1 MKYTYKPQKKLL
13 GSSTFKMQKSKGY
26 KYLSEILHLA
36 PADIGCVNICANASP
51 ECIKLCLNTSG
62 RGQMTTVQK
71 SRLNKKFYFLADRL
85 KFLNHLDH
93 EIKLSY
99 ERAKRKKL
107 KYTVRLNGTSDL
119 PFERYRLENGKN
131 LMDNNPNVQ
140 FIDYTKITNR
150 LLQKLPKNY
159 SLTYSQ
165 AENNL
170 EDIKKV
176 LKTKYN
182 IASVFRKK
190 LPKKWLG
197 RKVINGDKHDLRHLD
212 PKKVVV
218 GLIAKGRAIKNFNGF
233 VQDV

>member
-1 MKYTYKPQKKLL
+1 M
-13 GSSTFKMQKSKGY
+13 
-26 KYLSEILHLA
+26 
-36 PADIGCVNICANASP
+36 
-51 ECIKLCLNTSG
+51 TS
-62 RGQMTTVQK
+62 VQK
-71 SRLNKKFYFLADRL
+71 SRLNKKYYFLADRL
-85 KFLNHLDH
+85 KFLNHLDR

-99 ERAKRKKL
+99 ARAKRKGF

-119 PFERYRLENGKN
+119 PFERYKLDNGLN
-131 LMDNNPNVQ
+131 LMENNPNVQ

-170 EDIKKV
+170 KDVKQI

-182 IASVFRKK
+182 IATVFRKK

-197 RKVINGDKHDLRHLD
+197 REVINGDKHDLRHLD
-212 PKKVVV
+212 PKKVIV
-218 GLIAKGRAIKNFNGF
+218 GLIAKGKAKKDFNGF

>member
-1 MKYTYKPQKKLL
+1 M
-13 GSSTFKMQKSKGY
+13 
-26 KYLSEILHLA
+26 
-36 PADIGCVNICANASP
+36 
-51 ECIKLCLNTSG
+51 TS
-62 RGQMTTVQK
+62 VQK
-71 SRLNKKFYFLADRL
+71 SRLNKKYYFLADRL

-93 EIKLSY
+93 EIKLSS

-131 LMDNNPNVQ
+131 LMENNPNVQ
-140 FIDYTKITNR
+140 FIDYTKIANR

-170 EDIKKV
+170 DNVKKV

-182 IASVFRKK
+182 IATVFRKK
-190 LPKKWLG
+190 RPKKWLG
-197 RKVINGDKHDLRHLD
+197 RKVIDGDKHDLRHLD
-212 PKKVVV
+212 PKKIIV
-218 GLIAKGRAIKNFNGF
+218 GLRAKGRAIKNFNGF

>member
-1 MKYTYKPQKKLL
+1 MKYKYKPQKNLL
-13 GSSTFKMQKSKGY
+13 GSATYKMSKSK
-26 KYLSEILHLA
+26 KFKHLSEILHLA
-36 PADIGCVNICANASP
+36 PSNIGGVNICPNSSP

-62 RGQMTTVQK
+62 RGQMNVVQK

-85 KFLNHLDH
+85 KFLNHLDR

-99 ERAKRKKL
+99 ARAKRKGF

-119 PFERYRLENGKN
+119 PFERYKLENGLN

-150 LLQKLPKNY
+150 LFQKLPKNY
-159 SLTYSQ
+159 NLTFSQ
-165 AENNL
+165 SEINL
-170 EDIKKV
+170 NETKEIIKS
-176 LKTKYN
+176 KYN
-182 IASVFRKK
+182 VATVFRNK

-218 GLIAKGRAIKNFNGF
+218 GLIAKGKAKKDFNGF